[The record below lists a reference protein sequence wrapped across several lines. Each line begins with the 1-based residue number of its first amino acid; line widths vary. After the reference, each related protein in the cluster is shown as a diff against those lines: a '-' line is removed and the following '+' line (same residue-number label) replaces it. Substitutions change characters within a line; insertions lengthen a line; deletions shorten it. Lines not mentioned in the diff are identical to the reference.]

1 MATETNKYTLS
12 VLVENHFG
20 VLARIAGL
28 FSARGFNISSL
39 SVAETEDPGVS
50 VMTIV
55 VDGTEQIIDQVKK
68 QLNKLIEVIK
78 VRDLTEKDYVSR
90 ELALIKVEVEASK
103 RSEIIEI
110 AEIFKG
116 KVVDIS
122 HETLTLE
129 ITGSTSK
136 ISAAIS
142 LLKVYGIREMARTG
156 KVALVRQAQAK
167 EGK

>member
-1 MATETNKYTLS
+1 MASDTNKYTLS

-20 VLARIAGL
+20 VLARISGL

-55 VDGTEQIIDQVKK
+55 VDGTEQVIDQVKK

-90 ELALIKVEVEASK
+90 ELALVKVEAEAGK
-103 RSEIIEI
+103 RSEIMEI

-122 HETLTLE
+122 HETVTLE

-136 ISAAIS
+136 ISAAIN
-142 LLKVYGIREMARTG
+142 LLKAYGIREMARTG
-156 KVALVRQAQAK
+156 KVALVRQAQVKDAK
-167 EGK
+167 

>member
-1 MATETNKYTLS
+1 MIETNKYTLS

-39 SVAETEDPGVS
+39 SVSVTEDPTVS

-55 VDGTEQIIDQVKK
+55 VEGDDRVVDQVKK

-90 ELALIKVEVEASK
+90 ELALIKVEIDSARRREV
-103 RSEIIEI
+103 IEI
-110 AEIFKG
+110 ADIFKG
-116 KVVDIS
+116 TVVDIS
-122 HETLTLE
+122 PETITLE
-129 ITGSTSK
+129 VTGRSTK
-136 ISAAIS
+136 IDAIIR
-142 LLKVYGIREMARTG
+142 LLDEYGIREMARTG
-156 KVALVRQAQAK
+156 KVALMRSSQK
-167 EGK
+167 EE